1 MAKEKN
7 LIMALMMAM
16 LPLLSVRVSA
26 ASTPIPLTG
35 GYEDPNGVGG
45 IGAHRSPVAIP
56 EIKIDGYTLFFMTP
70 CDGCVLRLLDEN
82 RDVVY
87 STVIP
92 DSAVSLVL
100 PSYLSGE
107 YEIQIIQ
114 GSLYFW
120 GYVDLCNI

>member
-1 MAKEKN
+1 MAKKSF
-7 LIMALMMAM
+7 LLLALTMAM
-16 LPLLSVRVSA
+16 LSLSSVRVSA

-35 GYEDPNGVGG
+35 EYIDPHKGQLGG
-45 IGAHRSPVAIP
+45 HRSQTIVP
-56 EIKIDGYTLFFMTP
+56 ELEIDDYTLFFMTP

-114 GSLYFW
+114 GALYFW
-120 GYVDLCNI
+120 GFIEL

>member
-1 MAKEKN
+1 MAKKSF
-7 LIMALMMAM
+7 LLLALTMAM
-16 LPLLSVRVSA
+16 LSLSSVRVSA

-35 GYEDPNGVGG
+35 EYIDPNKGQLGG
-45 IGAHRSPVAIP
+45 HRSQTIVP
-56 EIKIDGYTLFFMTP
+56 ELEIDDYTLFFMTP

-114 GSLYFW
+114 GSICFW
-120 GYVDLCNI
+120 GYINL

>member
-1 MAKEKN
+1 MAKKSF
-7 LIMALMMAM
+7 LLLALTMAM
-16 LPLLSVRVSA
+16 LSLSSVRVSA

-35 GYEDPNGVGG
+35 EYIDPHKGQLGG
-45 IGAHRSPVAIP
+45 HRSQTIVP
-56 EIKIDGYTLFFMTP
+56 ELEIDDYTLFFMTP

-100 PSYLSGE
+100 PSYLSGD

-114 GSLYFW
+114 GEYYYW
-120 GYVDLCNI
+120 GYINL

>member
-1 MAKEKN
+1 MAKKS
-7 LIMALMMAM
+7 LLLMALMMAM
-16 LPLLSVRVSA
+16 LLLSSVRVSA

-35 GYEDPNGVGG
+35 GYIDPKEGEEY
-45 IGAHRSPVAIP
+45 HRSQALVP
-56 EIKIDGYTLFFMTP
+56 ELEIDDYTLFFMTP

-100 PSYLSGE
+100 PSYLSGK

-114 GSLYFW
+114 GDVYFW
-120 GYVDLCNI
+120 GYISL